1 MMIMWLSI
9 VAIVVVSIAIPSYS
23 NYQKQKLIE
32 DRKTN
37 NLALAYQ
44 ILQARPDITIEDIQR
59 LIGMSGGTLNL
70 SDQNAQN
77 NQWNKE

>member
-1 MMIMWLSI
+1 MWLSI
-9 VAIVVVSIAIPSYS
+9 VTIVVVSIAIPSFS

-44 ILQARPDITIEDIQR
+44 ILQARPDVTIDDVQR

-70 SDQNAQN
+70 TDQNAPN

>member
-1 MMIMWLSI
+1 MWLSI
-9 VAIVVVSIAIPSYS
+9 VAIVVVSIVIPSFS

-59 LIGMSGGTLNL
+59 LIMMSGGTFNL
-70 SDQNAQN
+70 PDQNDPN